1 MSSDVRIVLQARL
14 QSRRFPGKALLP
26 VADTPMVQLA
36 AMRAARSGIDLVV
49 ATSAA
54 VADDSI
60 ARVCADAGLRV
71 FRGPL
76 DDVYTRFVNATGDL
90 DDDATVVRL
99 TADNVFPDSDL
110 IEMLVRK
117 FQADAAS
124 YLAPRWP
131 QDGFPYGVVAEV
143 MRVGALRKAVP
154 KSQDDAEHVTPAL
167 AQACKNAGFPSG
179 LSYSQLRATV
189 DTPDDYSAVR
199 QVFWRSRDAITVGW
213 RELCERLAQLPR
225 PRPSW
230 IYRGGTFQSQLAL
243 GTAQFGAAQSG
254 AAYGIANATGVPSPD
269 EIADIVHCAI
279 DHGVTHIDT
288 ARLYG
293 ESEARLGATLSGGW
307 REQVHVVTKLVP
319 IETNDGRAACAA
331 AEQSIAQSLAAL
343 RDTALDTLLLHDAA
357 TRYVA
362 GGEVWRRLLDFK
374 RDGIVRRLGISV
386 QSRMEFER
394 AAADPDVEL
403 IQLPFNMLDRR
414 WDGCA
419 TNRDNLS
426 IHARSVFLQG
436 LLTGVALAR
445 WPQMAGMD
453 FEALATTLKA
463 LVRDLGRRNMAD
475 LAIAFVRGQSWIHS
489 LVIGMETLAQL
500 KQNLDLFATPPLTE
514 PEIAIVRQR
523 IPALPDQL
531 LNPAQW
537 PLQ

>member
-1 MSSDVRIVLQARL
+1 M
-14 QSRRFPGKALLP
+14 
-26 VADTPMVQLA
+26 ADTPMVLLA
-36 AMRAARSGIDLVV
+36 ARRAARSGIDLMV
-49 ATSAA
+49 ATSTAA
-54 VADDSI
+54 ADDSI

-76 DDVYTRFVNATGDL
+76 DDVYTRFIDATADL

-110 IEMLVRK
+110 IEMLVAK
-117 FQADAAS
+117 FQAGAAS

-131 QDGFPYGVVAEV
+131 QDGLPYGVVAEV
-143 MRVGALRKAVP
+143 MRVGALRKAAP

-167 AQACKNAGFPSG
+167 ARTCKNAGFPSG
-179 LSYSQLRATV
+179 LSYAQLRATV

-230 IYRGGTFQSQLAL
+230 IYRDGTFQSQLAL
-243 GTAQFGAAQSG
+243 GTAQFGG
-254 AAYGIANATGVPSPD
+254 AYGIANSTGVPSPG

-307 REQVHVVTKLVP
+307 REQVQVVTKLVP
-319 IETNDGRAACAA
+319 IETDDDGAACAA
-331 AEQSIAQSLAAL
+331 AEQSVARSLAAL

-357 TRYVA
+357 TRCA
-362 GGEVWRRLLDFK
+362 ARGAVWRRLLDFK
-374 RDGIVRRLGISV
+374 RDGIIRRLGISV
-386 QSRMEFER
+386 QSRTEFEQ
-394 AAADPDVEL
+394 AIADPDVEL
-403 IQLPFNMLDRR
+403 IQLPFNMLDWR

-445 WPQMAGMD
+445 WPRIAGID
-453 FEALATTLKA
+453 FKALATTLDA

-489 LVIGMETLAQL
+489 LVIGTETLAQF
-500 KQNLDLFATPPLTE
+500 KQNLDLFAAPPLTG
-514 PEIAIVRQR
+514 PQIAIVRQR
-523 IPALPDQL
+523 IPTLPDQL

>member
-1 MSSDVRIVLQARL
+1 
-14 QSRRFPGKALLP
+14 
-26 VADTPMVQLA
+26 
-36 AMRAARSGIDLVV
+36 
-49 ATSAA
+49 
-54 VADDSI
+54 
-60 ARVCADAGLRV
+60 
-71 FRGPL
+71 
-76 DDVYTRFVNATGDL
+76 
-90 DDDATVVRL
+90 
-99 TADNVFPDSDL
+99 
-110 IEMLVRK
+110 
-117 FQADAAS
+117 
-124 YLAPRWP
+124 
-131 QDGFPYGVVAEV
+131 
-143 MRVGALRKAVP
+143 
-154 KSQDDAEHVTPAL
+154 
-167 AQACKNAGFPSG
+167 
-179 LSYSQLRATV
+179 
-189 DTPDDYSAVR
+189 
-199 QVFWRSRDAITVGW
+199 
-213 RELCERLAQLPR
+213 
-225 PRPSW
+225 
-230 IYRGGTFQSQLAL
+230 
-243 GTAQFGAAQSG
+243 
-254 AAYGIANATGVPSPD
+254 
-269 EIADIVHCAI
+269 
-279 DHGVTHIDT
+279 
-288 ARLYG
+288 
-293 ESEARLGATLSGGW
+293 
-307 REQVHVVTKLVP
+307 
-319 IETNDGRAACAA
+319 
-331 AEQSIAQSLAAL
+331 
-343 RDTALDTLLLHDAA
+343 
-357 TRYVA
+357 
-362 GGEVWRRLLDFK
+362 LDFK